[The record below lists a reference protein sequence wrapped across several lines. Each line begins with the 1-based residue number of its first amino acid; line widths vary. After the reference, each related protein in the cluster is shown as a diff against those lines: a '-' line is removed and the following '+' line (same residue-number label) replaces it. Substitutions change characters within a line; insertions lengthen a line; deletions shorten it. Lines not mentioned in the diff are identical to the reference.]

1 MATAVIL
8 QSGEVPSGLTVCLG
22 SGPID
27 VYLASLAQAD
37 ATIAARAADQWQQ
50 MRALGARD
58 GAISLFTANPSAC
71 KAELGATSNARAMVS
86 FVGRFGDSGQ
96 AHRAWE
102 AGVFGFAPPPPNV
115 IITGV
120 TRGTATCLGLSS
132 FTYER
137 PSVRLAGW
145 QRSVYVALVVA
156 SNLDSG
162 TFKAAATT
170 VDARLD

>member
-86 FVGRFGDSGQ
+86 FV
-96 AHRAWE
+96 
-102 AGVFGFAPPPPNV
+102 
-115 IITGV
+115 
-120 TRGTATCLGLSS
+120 
-132 FTYER
+132 
-137 PSVRLAGW
+137 
-145 QRSVYVALVVA
+145 
-156 SNLDSG
+156 
-162 TFKAAATT
+162 
-170 VDARLD
+170 ARLPTQARPIVRGRQACSASRRRLPM